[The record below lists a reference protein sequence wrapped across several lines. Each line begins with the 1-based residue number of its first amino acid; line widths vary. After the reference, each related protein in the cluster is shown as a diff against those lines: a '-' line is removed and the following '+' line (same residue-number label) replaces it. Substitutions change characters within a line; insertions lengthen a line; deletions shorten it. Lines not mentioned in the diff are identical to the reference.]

1 MEATTYDV
9 IIVGGGPAGLTAGI
23 YARRSKLETL
33 LIEKMAPGGQV
44 LSTHWVDNYPGFPE
58 GLAGYELSDRMRQQ
72 AERFGLSIA
81 SDEITGASLEGPE
94 KVIHGVDRH
103 YRARAVIVASGA
115 VWKKLGVPGE
125 ERLAGR
131 GVSYCATCDGPF
143 YQDLEVAVVGGGDS
157 AVQEAVYLTRFV
169 KKVYLIHR
177 RDQLRACRILQE
189 KALTHP
195 KIEPLWKR
203 VVESVEGGDQ
213 VEALKIKAVDGS
225 AREVLPV
232 QGVFIYVGIQ
242 PNTDW
247 LPGTVQ
253 LDAQGFIPTDD
264 RMATNVPGV
273 FAAGDVRRKMV
284 RQISTAVGD
293 AATALLAA
301 EHYLEN
307 L

>member
-33 LIEKMAPGGQV
+33 LIEKMAPGGQI

-94 KVIHGVDRH
+94 KVIHGVDRS

-213 VEALKIKAVDGS
+213 VEALQLKTVDGS

-247 LPGTVQ
+247 LPGTVP

-264 RMATNVPGV
+264 RMATSVPGV

>member
-72 AERFGLSIA
+72 AERFGLSIT

-94 KVIHGVDRH
+94 KVIQGVDRH
-103 YRARAVIVASGA
+103 YRTRAVIVASGA

-195 KIEPLWKR
+195 KVEPLWKR

>member
-1 MEATTYDV
+1 
-9 IIVGGGPAGLTAGI
+9 
-23 YARRSKLETL
+23 
-33 LIEKMAPGGQV
+33 
-44 LSTHWVDNYPGFPE
+44 
-58 GLAGYELSDRMRQQ
+58 
-72 AERFGLSIA
+72 
-81 SDEITGASLEGPE
+81 
-94 KVIHGVDRH
+94 
-103 YRARAVIVASGA
+103 
-115 VWKKLGVPGE
+115 
-125 ERLAGR
+125 
-131 GVSYCATCDGPF
+131 
-143 YQDLEVAVVGGGDS
+143 
-157 AVQEAVYLTRFV
+157 
-169 KKVYLIHR
+169 LIHR

-195 KIEPLWKR
+195 KVEPLWKR
-203 VVESVEGGDQ
+203 VVESVEGSDQ
-213 VEALKIKAVDGS
+213 VEALKLKTVDGS

-242 PNTDW
+242 PNTGW
-247 LPGTVQ
+247 LPGTFP

-264 RMATNVPGV
+264 RMATSVPGV

>member
-1 MEATTYDV
+1 MESTTYDV

-213 VEALKIKAVDGS
+213 VEALKIKTVDGS

-264 RMATNVPGV
+264 RMATSVPGV
-273 FAAGDVRRKMV
+273 FAAGDVRSKMV

>member
-1 MEATTYDV
+1 MTYDV

-157 AVQEAVYLTRFV
+157 AVQEAVYLTRFA

-195 KIEPLWKR
+195 KVEPLWKR

-213 VEALKIKAVDGS
+213 VEALKIKTVDGS

-247 LPGTVQ
+247 LSGTVP
-253 LDAQGFIPTDD
+253 LDDQGFIPTDD
-264 RMATNVPGV
+264 RMATGVPGV

>member
-195 KIEPLWKR
+195 KVEPLWKR